1 MMFLIGFISSLVIN
15 FPTIN
20 CQVLMHKSVRN
31 YKLVENKNGIEGV
44 MVMKADQ
51 RTREYLKMSC
61 EFVRDHK
68 SHLISSSFK

>member
-1 MMFLIGFISSLVIN
+1 MFLIGFISSLVIN

-44 MVMKADQ
+44 MLMKADQ
-51 RTREYLKMSC
+51 RTRELS
-61 EFVRDHK
+61 
-68 SHLISSSFK
+68 

>member
-1 MMFLIGFISSLVIN
+1 MFIVFGVGVGVFGSLDCLLVFLIGFISALVIN

-51 RTREYLKMSC
+51 RTRE
-61 EFVRDHK
+61 
-68 SHLISSSFK
+68 IS

>member
-1 MMFLIGFISSLVIN
+1 MFLIGFIGALVIN

-51 RTREYLKMSC
+51 RTRE
-61 EFVRDHK
+61 
-68 SHLISSSFK
+68 IS

>member
-1 MMFLIGFISSLVIN
+1 MFLIGFISAMVIN

-20 CQVLMHKSVRN
+20 CQALMHKSVRN

-51 RTREYLKMSC
+51 RTRE
-61 EFVRDHK
+61 
-68 SHLISSSFK
+68 IS